1 MHIPFSRRT
10 FLKASGVALALPW
23 LESMQRARGAAA
35 SEPPRRLVFICAT
48 LGLHPQHLWPSSPG
62 AASSPYLDLLR
73 EHRRDF
79 TLFSGLQ
86 HEDQIG
92 KQPHDSELTWLSAAR
107 GPATT
112 GFHNSIS
119 VDQVAADRIGRLTR
133 FPSITLG
140 TLLPLS
146 QSYTNR
152 GVMIPAQ
159 TSPAALFAQLFLAG
173 RPEEISARQQQLADG
188 ASILDSLGTE
198 VAALRRRGSQADNH
212 LLGDY
217 FASIR
222 SAEQNIQAAGAWL
235 TKPKPAVASEPPADI
250 SDEADL
256 LGREKLLLDLVP
268 LIVQTDSSRVIS
280 IMIQDH
286 LAVPKVEGVTENQH
300 TLSHHGQNPD
310 KIEQLRRIEAGIV
323 AGFGTLLGRLK
334 AQTEAGPTL
343 LDSTAVLF
351 GSNLGNANAHHAHNL
366 PIILSGG
373 GFPHGR
379 YVTKPAGTPLSNLF
393 VTMLNRSGI
402 AAGSFGQSTGT
413 LDW

>member
-1 MHIPFSRRT
+1 M
-10 FLKASGVALALPW
+10 
-23 LESMQRARGAAA
+23 
-35 SEPPRRLVFICAT
+35 
-48 LGLHPQHLWPSSPG
+48 
-62 AASSPYLDLLR
+62 
-73 EHRRDF
+73 
-79 TLFSGLQ
+79 
-86 HEDQIG
+86 
-92 KQPHDSELTWLSAAR
+92 
-107 GPATT
+107 
-112 GFHNSIS
+112 
-119 VDQVAADRIGRLTR
+119 
-133 FPSITLG
+133 
-140 TLLPLS
+140 
-146 QSYTNR
+146 
-152 GVMIPAQ
+152 
-159 TSPAALFAQLFLAG
+159 
-173 RPEEISARQQQLADG
+173 
-188 ASILDSLGTE
+188 
-198 VAALRRRGSQADNH
+198 
-212 LLGDY
+212 
-217 FASIR
+217 
-222 SAEQNIQAAGAWL
+222 
-235 TKPKPAVASEPPADI
+235 
-250 SDEADL
+250 
-256 LGREKLLLDLVP
+256 P